1 MQAKVVKTGP
11 AICVGLL
18 ELDERVAAH
27 LNIRERGPA
36 TVIANCK
43 RLAKSHFL
51 GVERKG
57 FVEILDSDSHMIH
70 IILAGEPR
78 FLGLT

>member
-1 MQAKVVKTGP
+1 MVETWP
-11 AICVGLL
+11 AICIGLL

-27 LNIRERGPA
+27 LNVRERGPA
-36 TVIANCK
+36 TVIANCE
-43 RLAKSHFL
+43 RFAKSHFL
-51 GVERKG
+51 GVKREG
-57 FVEILDSDSHMIH
+57 FIEILDSDSHMIH